1 MIWIVMNNEWN
12 YNMKYYINIMNF
24 FGRKELIMNFN
35 YQFETDIIKSNRM
48 MLNFSISEIKLL
60 FIDITKMK
68 YLKKIVLSSFISI
81 SVLIYVF

>member
-1 MIWIVMNNEWN
+1 
-12 YNMKYYINIMNF
+12 MNF

-35 YQFETDIIKSNRM
+35 YQFETDIIKSNCM

>member
-1 MIWIVMNNEWN
+1 
-12 YNMKYYINIMNF
+12 MNF

-35 YQFETDIIKSNRM
+35 YQFDIIKSNRM